1 MAVAAAGCEIVYHLA
16 AEVSVPRSVADPR
29 ATYDVNAGG
38 TLNVLLAARDVGC
51 QRVIA
56 ASTSADYGDG
66 PELPKH
72 EAMLPRPISPYAA
85 SKLAG
90 EHLCAVFAHAYGL
103 ETAALR
109 YFNVYVPRRQDPAS
123 AYAAAIPAFLGAL
136 LAGGR
141 PVVFCD
147 GDQTRDFAYVGDVVA
162 ANLRAAAAPKAA
174 SGVYNIASGSSVT
187 LNEVLAHL
195 ADELGVQMRPDSRP
209 PRPGD
214 IRHSAA
220 DVALAAS
227 ELGFAAAVPL
237 DEGIA
242 RLVVEAR
249 GMAD

>member
-1 MAVAAAGCEIVYHLA
+1 VAVAAAGCEIVYHLA

-29 ATYDVNAGG
+29 ATYDVNATG
-38 TLNVLLAARDVGC
+38 TLNVLLAARDAGC
-51 QRVIA
+51 RRVIA

-66 PELPKH
+66 PELRKR
-72 EAMLPRPISPYAA
+72 EAMLRRPISPYAA

-90 EHLCAVFAHAYGL
+90 EHLCAVFTHAYGL
-103 ETAALR
+103 ETVALR
-109 YFNVYVPRRQDPAS
+109 YFNVYGPRQDLAS
-123 AYAAAIPAFLGAL
+123 ACAAAIPAFLGAL

-141 PVVFCD
+141 PVVFGD
-147 GDQTRDFAYVGDVVA
+147 GDQTRDFVYVGDVVA
-162 ANLRAAAAPKAA
+162 AYLRAAAAPKAA

-214 IRHSAA
+214 IRHSGA

-227 ELGFAAAVPL
+227 ELCFAAAVPL

-242 RLVVEAR
+242 RLVAAAR

>member
-109 YFNVYVPRRQDPAS
+109 YFNVYVPRQDPAS

-136 LAGGR
+136 LAGRR
-141 PVVFCD
+141 PVVFGD
-147 GDQTRDFAYVGDVVA
+147 GGQTRDFVYVDDEVA

-174 SGVYNIASGSSVT
+174 SAVYNVASGSAVT
-187 LNEVLAHL
+187 LNEVLARS
-195 ADELGVQMRPDSRP
+195 ADGLRVQMRPDSRP

-214 IRHSAA
+214 IWHSAA

-227 ELGFAAAVPL
+227 ELCFAAVPL

-242 RLVVEAR
+242 RLVAAAR